1 MHTNTN
7 LLIKFRER
15 KNFSQEQMAKMLGYK
30 SKGSYSLIES
40 GKTKVHINL
49 ANKITQI
56 LELTSE
62 EVLALFF
69 NK

>member
-1 MHTNTN
+1 MNIN
-7 LLIKFRER
+7 LLIQFRER
-15 KNFSQEQMAKMLGYK
+15 KNYSQEQMAKMLGYK

-49 ANKITQI
+49 ANKIIEI

>member
-1 MHTNTN
+1 
-7 LLIKFRER
+7 
-15 KNFSQEQMAKMLGYK
+15 MAKMLGYK

-40 GKTKVHINL
+40 GKTKVHMSL
-49 ANKITQI
+49 ANKIIEI

-62 EVLALFF
+62 ETLTLFF